1 MCRNI
6 YWFELVSNGL
16 KGAYPTL
23 SLTAIFRARASRLTA
38 LTGAPISE
46 RDDIEE
52 IDHRESIPVARTL
65 LRYQVVN
72 SEKIDLAF
80 SSSVGRLAQWESTRF
95 TRVGS
100 LVQTQYRPP
109 AYPLR

>member
-1 MCRNI
+1 MALRVVI
-6 YWFELVSNGL
+6 PRYHTRVMDRG
-16 KGAYPTL
+16 
-23 SLTAIFRARASRLTA
+23 SRLTA

-46 RDDIEE
+46 RDDIAEV
-52 IDHRESIPVARTL
+52 HNRESTPVETTL
-65 LRYQVVN
+65 LKYQVVN
-72 SEKIDLAF
+72 SKKAYQL

-109 AYPLR
+109 A